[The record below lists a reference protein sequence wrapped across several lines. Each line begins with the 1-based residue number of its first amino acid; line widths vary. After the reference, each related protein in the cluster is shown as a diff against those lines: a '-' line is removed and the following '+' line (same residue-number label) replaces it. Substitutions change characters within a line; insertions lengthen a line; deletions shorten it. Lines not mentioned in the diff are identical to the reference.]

1 MLKNKKIRIIV
12 VVILSLFLIGG
23 TSMAI
28 IKGVEHLRSE
38 KQKRQ
43 KAESIKESKKEVKE
57 QAKAR
62 QKIALWVVQH
72 YEGPEP
78 IKTIE
83 VGKIYT
89 HGILGSGGRSVS
101 VIINAKKQ
109 NIIEGISVDEDDNP
123 TDPGGSF
130 DDNEYSYAGKTMKN
144 KTLDGVKV
152 IYWEGKQHDE
162 RYRSDSRYQ

>member
-1 MLKNKKIRIIV
+1 MQRKYKLVMIV
-12 VVILSLFLIGG
+12 VISVCLIGG
-23 TSMAI
+23 ASIAI
-28 IKGVEHLRSE
+28 IKEVEHLRIE
-38 KQKRQ
+38 RQNCQ

>member
-1 MLKNKKIRIIV
+1 
-12 VVILSLFLIGG
+12 
-23 TSMAI
+23 MAI
-28 IKGVEHLRSE
+28 IKGVEHLRIE

-43 KAESIKESKKEVKE
+43 KVESIKESKKEVKDQE
-57 QAKAR
+57 EAR

-72 YEGPEP
+72 YEGAEP

-109 NIIEGISVDEDDNP
+109 NIIEGIGVDENDNP
-123 TDPGGSF
+123 TLPGSYF
-130 DDNEYSYAGKTMKN
+130 LNSEYKYVEEKMVDKN
-144 KTLDGVKV
+144 LEGIDV
-152 IYWEGKQHDE
+152 IYWEGK
-162 RYRSDSRYQ
+162 RNDSRFK

>member
-1 MLKNKKIRIIV
+1 MQRKYKLV
-12 VVILSLFLIGG
+12 VIVILSLFLIGG
-23 TSMAI
+23 ASMAI
-28 IKGVEHLRSE
+28 IKGVEHLRIE

-43 KAESIKESKKEVKE
+43 KAESIKESKKEVKD
-57 QAKAR
+57 QAEAR

-78 IKTIE
+78 IKKIE

-109 NIIEGISVDEDDNP
+109 NIIEGIGVDENDNP
-123 TDPGGSF
+123 TLPG
-130 DDNEYSYAGKTMKN
+130 SYFLNT
-144 KTLDGVKV
+144 
-152 IYWEGKQHDE
+152 
-162 RYRSDSRYQ
+162 

>member
-1 MLKNKKIRIIV
+1 MLKNKNVRVIV
-12 VVILSLFLIGG
+12 AVILILFLIGG
-23 TSMAI
+23 ASMAI
-28 IKGVEHLRSE
+28 SKKVEHLRIE

-43 KAESIKESKKEVKE
+43 KAELIEESKKEVNA
-57 QAKAR
+57 QAEAR

-72 YEGPEP
+72 FEGPEP

-109 NIIEGISVDEDDNP
+109 NIIEGIGVDEDDNP

-130 DDNEYSYAGKTMKN
+130 DDNEYSYTGKTMKN

-152 IYWEGKQHDE
+152 IYWEGKQYDE

>member
-1 MLKNKKIRIIV
+1 MQRKYKLV
-12 VVILSLFLIGG
+12 VIVILSLFLIGG
-23 TSMAI
+23 ASMAI
-28 IKGVEHLRSE
+28 IKEVEHLRIE

-43 KAESIKESKKEVKE
+43 KAESIKESEKEVKD
-57 QAKAR
+57 QAEAR

-101 VIINAKKQ
+101 VIINAKRQ
-109 NIIEGISVDEDDNP
+109 NIIEGIGVDENDNP
-123 TDPGGSF
+123 TLPGSYF
-130 DDNEYSYAGKTMKN
+130 LNSEYKYVEEKMVDKN
-144 KTLDGVKV
+144 LEGIDV
-152 IYWEGKQHDE
+152 IYWEGK
-162 RYRSDSRYQ
+162 RNDSRFK

>member
-1 MLKNKKIRIIV
+1 MLKNKKIRAVV

-23 TSMAI
+23 ASMAI
-28 IKGVEHLRSE
+28 IKGVEHLRIE

-43 KAESIKESKKEVKE
+43 KAESIKESKKEVKN
-57 QAKAR
+57 QAEAR

-72 YEGPEP
+72 YEGAEP

-109 NIIEGISVDEDDNP
+109 NIIEGIGVDENDNP
-123 TDPGGSF
+123 TLPGSYF
-130 DDNEYSYAGKTMKN
+130 LNSEYKYVEEKMVDKN
-144 KTLDGVKV
+144 LEGIDV
-152 IYWEGKQHDE
+152 IYWEGK
-162 RYRSDSRYQ
+162 RNDSRFK

>member
-1 MLKNKKIRIIV
+1 MQRKYKLV
-12 VVILSLFLIGG
+12 VIVILSLFLIGG

-28 IKGVEHLRSE
+28 IKGVEHLRIE
-38 KQKRQ
+38 KKKRQ

-78 IKTIE
+78 IKTIG

-89 HGILGSGGRSVS
+89 SGILGSGGKSVS
-101 VIINAKKQ
+101 VIINDEEKKL
-109 NIIEGISVDEDDNP
+109 IDGIHLGDDHIPKEPGARFENSDYKYSNEPLLNKDLNGVDVYYWRGNNNG
-123 TDPGGSF
+123 T
-130 DDNEYSYAGKTMKN
+130 NE
-144 KTLDGVKV
+144 
-152 IYWEGKQHDE
+152 
-162 RYRSDSRYQ
+162 

>member
-1 MLKNKKIRIIV
+1 MQRKYKLVMIVII
-12 VVILSLFLIGG
+12 SLFLIGG
-23 TSMAI
+23 ASMAI
-28 IKGVEHLRSE
+28 IKGVDHLRIE

-43 KAESIKESKKEVKE
+43 KAESIKESKKEVRD
-57 QAKAR
+57 QAEAR
-62 QKIALWVVQH
+62 QKITLWVVQH
-72 YEGPEP
+72 YEGPE

-130 DDNEYSYAGKTMKN
+130 DDNEYSYTGKTMKN
-144 KTLDGVKV
+144 KTLDSVKV